1 MDSLL
6 ETYIGKVSDILADIE
21 EIAEGSDDPKIAE
34 IVTHVE
40 QMKDILSKFR

>member
-6 ETYIGKVSDILADIE
+6 ETYIGKVSDILNDIE
-21 EIAEGSDDPKIAE
+21 EIAEGSDNPKIAE

>member
-6 ETYIGKVSDILADIE
+6 ETYIGKVNDILNDIE
-21 EIAEGSDDPKIAE
+21 EITEESDDPSIAAV
-34 IVTHVE
+34 IPHIE

>member
-6 ETYIGKVSDILADIE
+6 ETYIGKVSDILNDIE
-21 EIAEGSDDPKIAE
+21 EIAEESDDSS
-34 IVTHVE
+34 IVAVMPHIE

>member
-6 ETYIGKVSDILADIE
+6 ETYMGKVNDILNDIE
-21 EIAEGSDDPKIAE
+21 EIAEESDDPKIAE

-40 QMKDILSKFR
+40 QMKDILSEFR